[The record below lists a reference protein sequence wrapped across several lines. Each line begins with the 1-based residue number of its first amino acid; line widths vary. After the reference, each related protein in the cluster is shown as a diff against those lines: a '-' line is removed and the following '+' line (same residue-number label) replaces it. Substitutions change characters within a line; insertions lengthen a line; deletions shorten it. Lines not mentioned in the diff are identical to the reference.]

1 MVRRPAAVAVVAVA
15 ALLLVALVAR
25 AATGDDDEGAGGD
38 TPATTAAPTTAPG
51 DTKAPEA
58 TTTTAPA
65 TTTTAGPQVPAGW
78 SEYTDPSGAY
88 TIAHPPGWTV
98 EPTGG
103 SRTKF
108 REPGTGTYLLVDWT
122 ATPRA
127 DPVADWQS
135 QSGSFQAGHDGYRTL
150 RIEAARYRDYNAAVW
165 EFGYRD
171 GGADLHVAN
180 LGFVTGGRGYA
191 LYFQTHEE
199 NWAASQPLF
208 QQFQQ
213 AFRPAGG
220 A

>member
-1 MVRRPAAVAVVAVA
+1 M
-15 ALLLVALVAR
+15 
-25 AATGDDDEGAGGD
+25 
-38 TPATTAAPTTAPG
+38 
-51 DTKAPEA
+51 
-58 TTTTAPA
+58 
-65 TTTTAGPQVPAGW
+65 PAGW
-78 SEYTDPSGAY
+78 AEYTDPGGAY

-98 EPTGG
+98 EPGNPQ
-103 SRTKF
+103 TKF
-108 REPGTGTYLLVDWT
+108 RDPGTGTYLLVDWT
-122 ATPRA
+122 STPRA

-135 QSGSFQAGHDGYRTL
+135 QSGGFQARHDGYRTV